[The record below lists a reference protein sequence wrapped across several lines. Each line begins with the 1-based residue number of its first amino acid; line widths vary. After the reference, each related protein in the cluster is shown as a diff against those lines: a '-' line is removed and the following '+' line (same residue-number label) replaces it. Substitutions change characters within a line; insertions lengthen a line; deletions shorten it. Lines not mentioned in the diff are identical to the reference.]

1 MTYKIESKRQ
11 KMAFVSKGK
20 LNSTGSMSIEFTEEG
35 ILLMKSYNTVV
46 GYSFKNKTVIV
57 DTFYSTT
64 TSSHLRNFRD
74 MFGVEREDT
83 FEYRAFIKRAE
94 LDGVNVKGGMNG

>member
-46 GYSFKNKTVIV
+46 GY
-57 DTFYSTT
+57 
-64 TSSHLRNFRD
+64 
-74 MFGVEREDT
+74 
-83 FEYRAFIKRAE
+83 
-94 LDGVNVKGGMNG
+94 